1 MILIGTKCDLT
12 TDRKVDTDDGQR
24 LAQKH
29 NMLFMEVSAKAG
41 ENINESFMNLSRQI
55 IQKRTENNPGV
66 DIASG
71 VNLRDRNGM

>member
-12 TDRKVDTDDGQR
+12 TDRKVDTDVI
-24 LAQKH
+24 
-29 NMLFMEVSAKAG
+29 FMEVSAKAG